1 MLTEKT
7 LASEVTKLFVPSRN
21 PNVSLVFSTHKTP
34 YVRVSKDVKLSLVQY
49 FIMSMFNKREIQ

>member
-34 YVRVSKDVKLSLVQY
+34 YVRVSKDVKLSFGSIFYNEYV
-49 FIMSMFNKREIQ
+49 